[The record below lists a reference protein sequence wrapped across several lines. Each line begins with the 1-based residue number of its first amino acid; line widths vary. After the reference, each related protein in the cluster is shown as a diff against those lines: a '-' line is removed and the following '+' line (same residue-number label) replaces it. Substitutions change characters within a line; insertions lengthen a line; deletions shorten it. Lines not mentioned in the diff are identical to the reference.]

1 MTSTLRVRAIQRKRE
16 GISAPLVW
24 FPRLFHASTQKRSH
38 WEILGTGQD
47 IHWADVDEDLSVD
60 GLLRGMRAPS
70 PTEAQQPN
78 KSESRLTLGIL
89 IPQH

>member
-1 MTSTLRVRAIQRKRE
+1 M
-16 GISAPLVW
+16 W

-38 WEILGTGQD
+38 WEILGTGQG

-78 KSESRLTLGIL
+78 QGMEPTAYSARCAPASGSGSCLAFGY
-89 IPQH
+89 